1 MNRIAAAATLAAFA
15 SPALAQNLAIS
26 FQPTG
31 EPNTYDMVAEA
42 FAPFPPPHMD
52 HFGLADVSCVW
63 ADTQVR
69 LVGDAPITIV
79 DWNPGYDL
87 VIGGPEII
95 GSGTGSVMFIGLQSP
110 FFGTPDSSNPMA
122 AVRFHYEGT
131 PAAFA
136 AEMIGFN
143 TIAFAPAPQPILH
156 VFTSRNPEFVIYLT
170 HSFGPLPGVECP
182 PDINGDGAL
191 SPGDF
196 NAWVIA
202 FNNQSAGC
210 DQNGDGL
217 CTPGDFNAW
226 VINYNA
232 GC

>member
-1 MNRIAAAATLAAFA
+1 MQRLTIAAGLWCASAAT
-15 SPALAQNLAIS
+15 SQNLAIS

-31 EPNTYDMVAEA
+31 EPNTYDMVAEL
-42 FAPFPPPHMD
+42 FWPLPFPINDQPSD
-52 HFGLADVSCVW
+52 LGSVW
-63 ADTQVR
+63 AEVDVR
-69 LVGDAPITIV
+69 LEGDGPITILQ
-79 DWNPGYDL
+79 WNPAYDNPISPAE
-87 VIGGPEII
+87 VVGN
-95 GSGTGSVMFIGLQSP
+95 GTASVEFDGFQTSFFGATMDPSNPLQVLRFRYDGTLEAFSSEMFGVNSLIFLTPPLGSVYRYTDISDRP
-110 FFGTPDSSNPMA
+110 R
-122 AVRFHYEGT
+122 V
-131 PAAFA
+131 
-136 AEMIGFN
+136 
-143 TIAFAPAPQPILH
+143 
-156 VFTSRNPEFVIYLT
+156 PELT
-170 HSFGPLPGVECP
+170 HSFGPLPGVDCP
-182 PDINGDGAL
+182 ADINGDGAL